1 MQAYELKTRLI
12 QALDQPLPGLI
23 AHRRMAV
30 PGRYIDSPIPD
41 TARKAAVL
49 ILFYSKLNRAFLSL
63 IRRQTMENDRH
74 SGQISFPGGKMESFE
89 DSPVQTALREAREEI
104 GVDAE
109 LEILG
114 SLTPLYIPVSN
125 FHVYPIIAWSEKD
138 PGFIIQPDEVDEL
151 IELDLDL
158 LFNPDLKTT
167 KDIAVLS
174 SLVLE
179 NVPVYEMHGMVIWGA
194 TAMMLSELEV
204 ILTGG

>member
-1 MQAYELKTRLI
+1 
-12 QALDQPLPGLI
+12 
-23 AHRRMAV
+23 
-30 PGRYIDSPIPD
+30 
-41 TARKAAVL
+41 
-49 ILFYSKLNRAFLSL
+49 
-63 IRRQTMENDRH
+63 MESDRH